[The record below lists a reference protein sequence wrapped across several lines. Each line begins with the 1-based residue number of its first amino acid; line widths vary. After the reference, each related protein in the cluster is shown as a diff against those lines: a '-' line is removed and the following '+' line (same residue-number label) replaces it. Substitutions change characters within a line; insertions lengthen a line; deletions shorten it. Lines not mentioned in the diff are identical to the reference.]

1 MPRVRLSDS
10 LKTVLFAL
18 CAHIES
24 LMATLVLYFLKF
36 SVPNSLLAPSYLV
49 SKVSEEVLPSGNDHS
64 STLKVILMLL
74 FSFFCF
80 FDSLP

>member
-1 MPRVRLSDS
+1 MPRVILSDS
-10 LKTVLFAL
+10 HKTVLFAL
-18 CAHIES
+18 RARIES
-24 LMATLVLYFLKF
+24 LMVALVLYFLKF

-49 SKVSEEVLPSGNDHS
+49 AKVSEEVLPSGNDHS